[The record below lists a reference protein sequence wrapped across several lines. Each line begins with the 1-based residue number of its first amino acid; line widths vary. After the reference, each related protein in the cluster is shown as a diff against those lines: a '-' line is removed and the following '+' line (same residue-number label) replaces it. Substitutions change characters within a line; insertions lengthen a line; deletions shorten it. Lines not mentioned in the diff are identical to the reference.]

1 MKLNFTGLTEN
12 QAKGVKELSAILNFE
27 LSDDGTTVNV
37 SKCEK
42 GLRVVSDKNGC
53 NIEYS
58 RPCEFYRALG
68 LLTEKRKLK
77 KNFDIKEEARF
88 DNLGNHC
95 DNSRNAVMTVDAVK
109 KMIRLMALM
118 GYNQLF
124 LYTEDTYEIK
134 EYPYFGYMRGRFTE
148 KEIRECDEYAKI
160 FGIELVPCIQALA
173 HLNAAFR
180 WDYFKKI
187 NDTDDILLI
196 GDERTYKFLDTAIGT
211 LAKMF
216 TSRNINIGMDEAH
229 MVGLG
234 KYLDLHGYRD
244 RFELMMEHL
253 TKVIDIC
260 KKYGFKATM
269 WSDMF
274 FQLLRN
280 DMSEDGKIDA
290 KVIEKVPKDVA
301 LAYWDYYGTD
311 KKRYD
316 INLER
321 HKQFHNEIVFAGGAW
336 RWYGMAPF
344 NHFSNITSR
353 LALKSCVEHDIKT
366 VMVTGWADNGA
377 ECAVFST
384 LPTIQLYA
392 EFCYGEDTSDEALT
406 ARFKTCTGGNYEDF
420 MALDLVNIFSEKD
433 NINFPADPSRY
444 LLYQDIL
451 CGLFEKHVKIGEFNP
466 IFKENAEAMK
476 EAKKR
481 NKQWGYIFDTNIK
494 LNEALAEK
502 CDIGLRIKKAYDEK
516 DNDTLHE
523 IADVELKKLVVLVEK
538 LHKALRAQWYHEN
551 KTFGFDVIDIR
562 FGALKERILAAA
574 ERIDEYLS
582 EKVANLP
589 ELEEERLE
597 YTETTIGSRK
607 LLSVNLWTELVSP
620 NVI

>member
-1 MKLNFTGLTEN
+1 MKISFTGLTEN
-12 QAKGVKELSAILNFE
+12 QLKGVKELSAILNLE
-27 LSDDGTTVNV
+27 LSDDGIELKV
-37 SKCEK
+37 SQFEK
-42 GLRVVSDKNGC
+42 GLLVSSDRNGGK
-53 NIEYS
+53 IEYS
-58 RPCEFYRALG
+58 KPCEFYRALG
-68 LLTEKRKLK
+68 LFVEKRKTG
-77 KNFDIKEEARF
+77 KNFTKREEAHF

-95 DNSRNAVMTVDAVK
+95 DNSRNAVMTVNTVK

-134 EYPYFGYMRGRFTE
+134 EYPYFGYMRGRFTAQ
-148 KEIRECDEYAKI
+148 EIHECDEYAHL
-160 FGIELVPCIQALA
+160 FGIELVPCVQMLA

-180 WDYFKKI
+180 WDCFREI

-234 KYLDLHGYRD
+234 KYLDEHGYRG

-253 TKVIDIC
+253 TKVIEIC
-260 KKYGFKATM
+260 KKYGFKPTM

-274 FQLLRN
+274 FKLLHN
-280 DMSEDGKIDA
+280 DMSEDGKIDE
-290 KVIEKVPKDVA
+290 KIIEKVPQGVA
-301 LAYWDYYGTD
+301 LAYWDYYSTD

-316 INLER
+316 INFER
-321 HKQFHNEIVFAGGAW
+321 HQQFHNEIVFVGGAW
-336 RWYGMAPF
+336 RWCGMAPY

-353 LALKSCVEHDIKT
+353 LALESCTRHNIKT
-366 VMVTGWADNGA
+366 VMVTGWGDNGA
-377 ECAVFST
+377 ECSIFAT

-392 EFCYGEDTSDEALT
+392 EFCYGEDTSDKAL
-406 ARFKTCTGGNYEDF
+406 APRFKTCTGGNYDDF

-444 LLYQDIL
+444 LFYQDIL

-466 IFKENAEAMK
+466 IFKENAGAMIK
-476 EAKKR
+476 AKIR
-481 NKQWGYIFDTNIK
+481 NPQWGYVFDTNIR
-494 LNEALAEK
+494 LNEVLAEK
-502 CDIGLRIKKAYDEK
+502 CDMGLRIKKAYDEK
-516 DNDTLHE
+516 NTEVLRE
-523 IADVELKKLVVLVEK
+523 LADVELKKLVPLVEK
-538 LHKALRAQWYHEN
+538 LHRAMRAQWYSEN

-562 FGALKERILAAA
+562 FGALKERIKAAA
-574 ERIDEYLS
+574 ERIDEYLDG
-582 EKVANLP
+582 KADTLP
-589 ELEEERLE
+589 ELDEERLD
-597 YTETTIGSRK
+597 YTETTIGSHR
-607 LLSVNLWTELVSP
+607 LLSVNAWTQLVSP